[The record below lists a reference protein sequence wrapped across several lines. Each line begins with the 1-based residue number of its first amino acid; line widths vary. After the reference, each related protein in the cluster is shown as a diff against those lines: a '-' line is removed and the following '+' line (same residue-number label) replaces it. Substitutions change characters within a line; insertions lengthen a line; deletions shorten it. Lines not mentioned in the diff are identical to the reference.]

1 MITKEQLFEFIAQD
15 QDLDASDWTLETTL
29 DSLGID
35 SLSKMELLFQLED
48 KYKITIPNDDIDVE
62 TLQQVLDLVNR
73 HLP

>member
-35 SLSKMELLFQLED
+35 SLSKMELVFQLED

>member
-15 QDLDASDWTLETTL
+15 QDLDSANWTLETTL

-35 SLSKMELLFQLED
+35 SLSKMELVFQLED
-48 KYKITIPNDDIDVE
+48 KYKITIPNDDIEVE
-62 TLQQVLDLVNR
+62 TLQEVLDLVNR

>member
-1 MITKEQLFEFIAQD
+1 MITEHQLFEFIAQD
-15 QDLDASDWTLETTL
+15 QELDSTDWTLETTL

-35 SLSKMELLFQLED
+35 SLARMELVFRLED
-48 KYKITIPNDDIDVE
+48 EYKITIPNDDIDVE

>member
-15 QDLDASDWTLETTL
+15 QDLDSTNWTLETTL

-35 SLSKMELLFQLED
+35 SLSKMELVFQLED
-48 KYKITIPNDDIDVE
+48 KYKITIPNDDISVN
-62 TLQQVLDLVNR
+62 TLQEVLDLVNR

>member
-15 QDLDASDWTLETTL
+15 QDLDSTNWTLETTL

-35 SLSKMELLFQLED
+35 SLSKMELVFQLED
-48 KYKITIPNDDIDVE
+48 KYKITIPNDDISVN
-62 TLQQVLDLVNR
+62 TLQKVLDLVNR

>member
-15 QDLDASDWTLETTL
+15 QDLDSANWTLETTL

-35 SLSKMELLFQLED
+35 SLSKMELVFQLED

-62 TLQQVLDLVNR
+62 TLQEVLDLVNR

>member
-1 MITKEQLFEFIAQD
+1 MITQEQLFEFIAQD

-29 DSLGID
+29 DGLGID
-35 SLSKMELLFQLED
+35 SLSKMELVFQLED

>member
-1 MITKEQLFEFIAQD
+1 MISQQQLFEFIARD
-15 QDLDASDWTLETTL
+15 QELDNTAWTLETTL

-35 SLSKMELLFQLED
+35 SLARMELVFQLED
-48 KYKITIPNDDIDVE
+48 EYKITIPNDDIDVE